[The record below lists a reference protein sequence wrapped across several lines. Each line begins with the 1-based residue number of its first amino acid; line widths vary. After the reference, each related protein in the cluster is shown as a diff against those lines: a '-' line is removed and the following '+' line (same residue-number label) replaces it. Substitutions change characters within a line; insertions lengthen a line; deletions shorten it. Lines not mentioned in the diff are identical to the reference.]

1 VQLKHSDLQD
11 EVLENHIVALGKSKK
26 ICITEKKNRQNIIDL
41 LMLHLQF
48 HPFSHM
54 DVLSKEDLITY
65 NSHDTWIDQVTEMHQ
80 LCQEL
85 GESWAWEYLWKHW
98 YRSDRWP
105 IWARSIA
112 KEIPII
118 HSNGIVES
126 LWSVLKKQYLRQY
139 SRPKLE
145 FLIHIIMDE
154 YLPNR
159 IMLIEQHR
167 KLGRF
172 QRPVKPIR

>member
-1 VQLKHSDLQD
+1 M
-11 EVLENHIVALGKSKK
+11 ENRILELGKSKK
-26 ICITEKKNRQNIIDL
+26 ICVSEKKNRNEIIDL
-41 LMLHLQF
+41 LMVHLQF

-54 DVLSKEDLITY
+54 GVASKDDLADY
-65 NSHDTWIDQVTEMHQ
+65 NARNTWTDQVAEMHK

-98 YRSDRWP
+98 YRPDRWTV
-105 IWARSIA
+105 WARAIA

-126 LWSVLKKQYLRQY
+126 LWSVLKKQYLRQH

-145 FLIHIIMDE
+145 FLVNIIMDE

-159 IMLIEQHR
+159 ALLIQQHR

-172 QRPVKPIR
+172 QKEIKPVW

>member
-1 VQLKHSDLQD
+1 MQLKHRDLQD
-11 EVLENHIVALGKSKK
+11 EALENCILTLGKTKK
-26 ICITEKKNRQNIIDL
+26 ICVSEKKNRKEIIDL

-54 DVLSKEDLITY
+54 GAVCKEDLATY
-65 NSHDTWIDQVTEMHQ
+65 DSRDTWMDQVTEMHR

-98 YRSDRWP
+98 YRPDRWTV
-105 IWARSIA
+105 WARSIA

-126 LWSVLKKQYLRQY
+126 LWSVLKKRYLRQH

-159 IMLIEQHR
+159 IALIEQHR

-172 QRPVKPIR
+172 QRPIKPVR